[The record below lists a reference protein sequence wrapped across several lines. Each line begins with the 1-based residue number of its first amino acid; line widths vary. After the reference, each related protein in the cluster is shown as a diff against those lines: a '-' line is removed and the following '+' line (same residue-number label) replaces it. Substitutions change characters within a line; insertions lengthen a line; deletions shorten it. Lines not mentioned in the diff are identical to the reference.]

1 MQQESKKN
9 YVGIDLG
16 KRKLDAIRID
26 HNGSFE
32 RRNFSTDMT
41 GRNMLIK
48 WLKPNDKVALET
60 GNLAFLIAEMIQ
72 NKKIEVYVL
81 NAGQLQLIYNS
92 LKKTD
97 KEDSLKLARLVQRI
111 PVEELPVVRI
121 PDEYEKQARALL
133 TNQEYWV
140 TSRTRAYNYLHSLL
154 CNNGITT
161 VTKKELKNADFRKAI
176 INSLDKNYKKLAESV
191 EEEVIL
197 ADKKL
202 DDIEDQIIELL
213 KEKKE
218 ETKIVMSVCG
228 IGKVT
233 ALAILGYIGTDCNR
247 FKHVKQVAYY
257 AGLVPRVDQSG
268 TLDKR
273 LGIIKGGSHHLKR
286 LIVQGA
292 WSVIRSKNG
301 GILKAKYEELI
312 KRKPKGKAII
322 AIARKMIELVYTLLK
337 KREYCNYMPLLELNK
352 KLAVNKIF

>member
-1 MQQESKKN
+1 MQQESKRN

-26 HNGSFE
+26 QNGSVE
-32 RRNFSTDMT
+32 RRIFSTDMK
-41 GRNMLIK
+41 GRNMLLK
-48 WLKPNDKVALET
+48 WLKPNDIVGMET
-60 GNLAFLIAEMIQ
+60 GNLAFFLADMMQ
-72 NKKIEVYVL
+72 KNKIEVYVL
-81 NAGQLQLIYNS
+81 NAGQIQLIYNS

-97 KEDSLKLARLVQRI
+97 KEDALKLARLVQRI

-121 PDEYEKQARALL
+121 PDEYEKKARALL

-140 TSRTRAYNYLHSLL
+140 TSRTRAYNYLHSIL

-161 VTKKELKNADFRKAI
+161 VTKKELKDEDFRKAI
-176 INSLDKNYKKLAESV
+176 INSLDKDYRRLAERV
-191 EEEVIL
+191 LEEINLSNRIL
-197 ADKKL
+197 AE
-202 DDIEDQIIELL
+202 IEDEIVDML

-228 IGKVT
+228 IGKIT

-292 WSVIRSKNG
+292 WSIVRSKNG
-301 GILKAKYEELI
+301 GVLKAKYEELI

-322 AIARKMIELVYTLLK
+322 AIARKMIELVYTLLR
-337 KREYCNYMPLLELNK
+337 KREYCNYMPILELNK
-352 KLAVNKIF
+352 KLAVNKII